1 MPVTKAL
8 CKIDEIPDGGA
19 IEVGIVDDRDGLR
32 DSLMLTRRDASV
44 RAYRNVCPHA
54 GRRLDWA
61 PNQFLV
67 EDGCVS
73 CRRGKRTSQKV
84 QELPHLGKLGVSSA
98 VKGVGPSQER
108 TSVAEIDGFFVSL
121 KVF

>member
-67 EDGCVS
+67 EDGCVICTAHGAMFLLAS
-73 CRRGKRTSQKV
+73 GECVSGPCRGAGLTVVPIEMRGDEV
-84 QELPHLGKLGVSSA
+84 VLCGGE
-98 VKGVGPSQER
+98 
-108 TSVAEIDGFFVSL
+108 
-121 KVF
+121 